1 MEVGGADLSTA
12 IDHAENGERAT
23 VALVNAK
30 VATVDAKVDGL
41 TDLIRAEFKDVQRQL
56 APIDALSS
64 QVAGVHERQLL
75 TEARLLVIEKD
86 LEQTKSAAVARH
98 RYRITD
104 LPNILIGLG
113 LFALAAVQAFH

>member
-1 MEVGGADLSTA
+1 MSAHVDEN
-12 IDHAENGERAT
+12 ENGNGRAT

-41 TDLIRAEFKDVQRQL
+41 VDLIRAEFKDVQRQL

-86 LEQTKSAAVARH
+86 LEQAKAKTAERH
-98 RYRITD
+98 RYRLAD

-113 LFALAAVQAFH
+113 LFAVALAQFLHA

>member
-1 MEVGGADLSTA
+1 MSTA
-12 IDHAENGERAT
+12 DHSDNGNGERAT

-41 TDLIRAEFKDVQRQL
+41 SDLIRAEFKDVQRQL
-56 APIDALSS
+56 APIEALSS

-75 TEARLLVIEKD
+75 TEARLLVVEKD
-86 LEQTKSAAVARH
+86 LEQAKARAAERQ
-98 RYRITD
+98 RYRLAD

-113 LFALAAVQAFH
+113 LFAVALAQFLHS